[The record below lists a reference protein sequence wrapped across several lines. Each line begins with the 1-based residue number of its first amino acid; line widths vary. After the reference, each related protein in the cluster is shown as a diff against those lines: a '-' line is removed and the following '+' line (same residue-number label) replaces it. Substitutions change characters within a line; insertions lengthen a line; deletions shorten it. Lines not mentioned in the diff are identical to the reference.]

1 MVSRSPIQHPALSTD
16 MNEGLFLPGARLHT
30 AVSYFQE
37 LGKYGLLYYNA
48 LFMILPTLTI
58 AYFTGDAQKVGAL
71 PRSTVCSDRA
81 LPGAAHYCSKAL
93 LCSSALHRA
102 ANAPRVKPWSSSL
115 SPTCTVPRGST
126 EGSGA
131 TFWGREGKS
140 PDRK

>member
-1 MVSRSPIQHPALSTD
+1 

-71 PRSTVCSDRA
+71 PQSTVCSDSTA
-81 LPGAAHYCSKAL
+81 
-93 LCSSALHRA
+93 
-102 ANAPRVKPWSSSL
+102 WSSTL
-115 SPTCTVPRGST
+115 L
-126 EGSGA
+126 
-131 TFWGREGKS
+131 F
-140 PDRK
+140 